1 VARKIKAAVPEF
13 VAADIDVVYFPQ
25 IGYLITLPANI
36 NRRALRDE
44 EFQFQVC
51 YIHIDAKFVILM
63 TTSKFIA
70 ERYQLF

>member
-44 EFQFQVC
+44 EFQ
-51 YIHIDAKFVILM
+51 
-63 TTSKFIA
+63 
-70 ERYQLF
+70 